1 MTVDLDF
8 AVDGAE
14 IARNAAAPLLL
25 FKLRVS
31 NRTPSTP
38 VRNVVLQAQI
48 QIAAT
53 HRAYSA
59 SERERLSELY
69 GSGDDWQRALRP
81 LLWTTA
87 GILLPP
93 FEEGCAVDL
102 PVPCSSDFTL
112 AATKYFFGIEAGEA
126 VLSFLFSGSIF
137 FATPEGDLQIAQVP
151 HHKEASCH
159 LPVGLWQDL
168 MEHHYQDRVWLDI
181 GRASFDAL
189 YRYKRQHR
197 LASWDETLHR
207 LLEQRP

>member
-1 MTVDLDF
+1 MIDLDF

-14 IARNAAAPLLL
+14 IARNSAAPLLL

-31 NRTPSTP
+31 NRTPDVP
-38 VRNVVLQAQI
+38 VRNVMLQAQI

-53 HRAYSA
+53 HRGYSA

-81 LLWTTA
+81 LLWTTV
-87 GILLPP
+87 GILVPP
-93 FEEGCAVDL
+93 FNEVCAVDL

-112 AATKYFFGIEAGEA
+112 AATKYFFGVEAGEA

-137 FATPEGDLQIAQVP
+137 FATAEGDLQIAQVP
-151 HHKEASCH
+151 HHKEASYR
-159 LPVGLWQDL
+159 LPVGLWQEL
-168 MEHHYQDRVWLDI
+168 MERHYQDRVWLEI
-181 GRASFDAL
+181 GRAEFDGL

-207 LLEQRP
+207 LLGEQR